1 MQVLTSTS
9 EGSMGG
15 GERKQKDGHSR
26 KEAAQRDVGG
36 RLKAERPLKIGFLYS
51 TCLYLFFMADKIC
64 LEMLRNYFDPFHTVF
79 AFNVFHTVFSL
90 GLRSLIETTGWM

>member
-36 RLKAERPLKIGFLYS
+36 RLKAERPLKIAWVSVLDLSVPFLHG
-51 TCLYLFFMADKIC
+51 
-64 LEMLRNYFDPFHTVF
+64 R
-79 AFNVFHTVFSL
+79 
-90 GLRSLIETTGWM
+90 